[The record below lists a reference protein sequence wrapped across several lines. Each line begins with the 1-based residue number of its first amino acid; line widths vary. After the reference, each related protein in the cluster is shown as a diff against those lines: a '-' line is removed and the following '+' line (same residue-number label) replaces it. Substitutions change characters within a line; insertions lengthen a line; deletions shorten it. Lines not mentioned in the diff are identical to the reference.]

1 VVVGRPGRRG
11 AALESDFVTDAF
23 GAMSSRL
30 RSKDRLDLG
39 LACGLIAL
47 GVTGVLM
54 IYSATRQ
61 ALINE
66 GFNPHYYLERQAVFV
81 VLGVVAMY
89 IVSLIDYRRLEI
101 VTTPLYVCGL
111 LGLLGVYVIGSSAQ
125 GALRWYSVGIFQIQP
140 SEFTVLILILAIATF
155 CQRRPDGLTMYDV
168 TRLLVMAAVPLL
180 LIVVQPDLG
189 TAIILVLSVGA
200 MLVVAGVPPRLL
212 TFLAIIGTASVAAAF
227 YLDLVGRYAINRF
240 EGFLH
245 QDSTSAQWAQYIY
258 NVDNAKNAI
267 GSGGLT
273 GAGLFKGL
281 QTNLGYV
288 PEQHTDFIF
297 TAIGEQ
303 LGFIGSS
310 LILLLLGFV
319 AFRLFRIGWMAKDT
333 MGRIICIGVF
343 VFFAFSCFENI
354 GMTMGIMPVTGIPLP
369 LLSYGGSAALV
380 FFVAGG
386 LVLSVS
392 RRSGN

>member
-1 VVVGRPGRRG
+1 M
-11 AALESDFVTDAF
+11 TDTLNS
-23 GAMSSRL
+23 MSLRI

-47 GVTGVLM
+47 GVTGVVM

-61 ALINE
+61 GLINA
-66 GFNPHYYLERQAVFV
+66 GDNPHYYLERQAFFV
-81 VLGVVAMY
+81 GLGIVVMY
-89 IVSLIDYRRLEI
+89 VVSLIDYRRLEI
-101 VTTPLYVCGL
+101 VTTPFYVRGL
-111 LGLLGVYVIGSSAQ
+111 LSLVGVYFVGQTALGAQ
-125 GALRWYSVGIFQIQP
+125 RWYSIGILQIQP

-168 TRLLVMAAVPLL
+168 ARLLVMAAVPLV
-180 LIVVQPDLG
+180 LIVLQPDLG
-189 TAIILVLSVGA
+189 TSIIIVLTVAA
-200 MLVVAGVPPRLL
+200 MLVVAGVPPRLMTL
-212 TFLAIIGTASVAAAF
+212 LAVVGSIGVVLAF
-227 YLDLVGRYAINRF
+227 YLDLVQRYAIDRF
-240 EGFLH
+240 TGFLH
-245 QDSTSAQWAQYIY
+245 QNSTSPQWAKYIY

-267 GSGGLT
+267 GSGGLH
-273 GAGLFKGL
+273 GAGLFNGL

-303 LGFIGSS
+303 VGFIGS
-310 LILLLLGFV
+310 LAILLLLAFV
-319 AFRLFRIGWMAKDT
+319 AFRLFRIGRLAKDT
-333 MGRIICIGVF
+333 MGRLICIGVF

-380 FFVAGG
+380 FFAAGG
-386 LVLSVS
+386 LVLSIS
-392 RRSGN
+392 RRTGN